1 MVERIEA
8 TPKRRVTS
16 ADAKIQ
22 THRLDRRLSPDTI
35 AELVAAYRT
44 GTSTNQLCRRYAI
57 SKGGVLR
64 ILADHGVTMR
74 YQSMTDEEINQ
85 AVALY
90 RDRSLSIRAIADK
103 LGKSNGSVWKVLQ
116 ERGVKMRPATR

>member
-1 MVERIEA
+1 
-8 TPKRRVTS
+8 
-16 ADAKIQ
+16 
-22 THRLDRRLSPDTI
+22 
-35 AELVAAYRT
+35 
-44 GTSTNQLCRRYAI
+44 
-57 SKGGVLR
+57 
-64 ILADHGVTMR
+64 MR

-90 RDRSLSIRAIADK
+90 RDHSLSIRAIADK